1 MVAQFDEV
9 CSFQRG
15 LAEQDSVIGDDAD
28 GVAVDSGEAADESSA
43 VARFELAELG
53 TVHDAGD
60 DLADVKGF
68 FEGARQ
74 DSVQLVGVV

>member
-1 MVAQFDEV
+1 MKCAVV
-9 CSFQRG
+9 G
-15 LAEQDSVIGDDAD
+15 NHAD
-28 GVAVDSGEAADESSA
+28 GVSVNAGKAADKGCS

-60 DLADVKGF
+60 DLADVVGL

-74 DSVQLVGVV
+74 DAVQFVRVV